1 MKMSVVSGLLFAAA
15 PFTPVNGQVSS
26 VTYASLSG
34 SQVVTFDDLPS
45 ASASGTNYDPIL
57 LSGGVAFGE
66 RFQGQT
72 LGSSGDFDVLT
83 GLPSGGTLV
92 LLPGAPNQNLDILL
106 YNGTNTLTGLGPL
119 GYPNFGA
126 VGEGAISLLF
136 SSDQSQFGFQL
147 VGGNSGDA
155 NVSFFRADGSLI
167 QTLVLSGL
175 ADSFYGFARDGGVQ
189 DIRGISIT
197 NTDSGGI
204 GFDNLKHDVL
214 SAVVVSGVPEP
225 STWAMMLLGFS
236 GIGLA
241 MRRGKRRVGAPMQ
254 IA

>member
-1 MKMSVVSGLLFAAA
+1 VFSGLLFATV
-15 PFTPVNGQVSS
+15 PLSPVNAQVAS
-26 VTYASLSG
+26 VDYSTLSG

-72 LGSSGDFDVLT
+72 LGSSGAFDVLT
-83 GLPSGGTLV
+83 GLPSGGALV
-92 LLPGAPNQNLDILL
+92 LLPGASNQNLDILL
-106 YNGTNTLTGLGPL
+106 YNGTNALTGLGPL
-119 GYPNFGA
+119 GYPDFDA

-147 VGGNSGDA
+147 VGGNGGDA

-167 QTLVLSGL
+167 QTLVLGGL

-197 NTDSGGI
+197 NNDAGGI
-204 GFDNLKHDVL
+204 GFDNLKHDVV
-214 SAVVVSGVPEP
+214 SVVVSGVPEP
-225 STWAMMLLGFS
+225 STWGMMLLGFG
-236 GIGLA
+236 GIGMA
-241 MRRGKRRVGAPMQ
+241 MRRSKRRAGRLAQVA
-254 IA
+254 